1 MIIIAV
7 VVGGV
12 AYIASTF
19 LPEMK
24 TPDVP
29 KAPAVEVTAVPAETK
44 QEPAVQASTEATQPA
59 AQPMQQAETQLAPG
73 LSAVIE
79 AGNK

>member
-1 MIIIAV
+1 MIIIAA

-12 AYIASTF
+12 AYVASTF

-24 TPDVP
+24 ATDTP

-44 QEPAVQASTEATQPA
+44 QEPAVQVPAEVAQPA

>member
-1 MIIIAV
+1 MIIIAA

-12 AYIASTF
+12 AYVASTF

-24 TPDVP
+24 AIEVP
-29 KAPAVEVTAVPAETK
+29 KEPAVEVTAVPAETK